1 VLPLLD
7 SVGAKMSRLEEV
19 VSGILEEGRALAKAV
34 AEHVL
39 LCFRSRDPQV
49 SLEPV
54 AQGPDTE
61 TEEADAARG
70 CAVRASSRRCIGFP
84 MFSYSR
90 LSSYPLYIH
99 SVFCNL
105 TGVFLRNCLLRVV
118 SIARASKEA
127 CC

>member
-1 VLPLLD
+1 MLPLLD

-61 TEEADAARG
+61 TEEAARVGVQDATKLVAARFERQ
-70 CAVRASSRRCIGFP
+70 AEDA
-84 MFSYSR
+84 
-90 LSSYPLYIH
+90 
-99 SVFCNL
+99 
-105 TGVFLRNCLLRVV
+105 
-118 SIARASKEA
+118 
-127 CC
+127 